1 MRSEIERRFVVVHV
15 NYSKE
20 NKNPGVMERLGNP
33 DKLGFPVLVV
43 LSPSLEVL
51 HAQETGTLETGDPK
65 TPGHDPGRVVAFARA
80 WGPDGEH

>member
-1 MRSEIERRFVVVHV
+1 MRDEIERRFVVVHV

-20 NKNPGVMERLGNP
+20 NKNATVLEKLGNP

-43 LSPSLEVL
+43 LSPALEVL
-51 HAQETGTLETGDPK
+51 HTQETGSLETGDPK
-65 TPGHDPGRVVAFARA
+65 TPGHDPGRVVAFARS

>member
-1 MRSEIERRFVVVHV
+1 VRDEIERRFVVVHV

-20 NKNPGVMERLGNP
+20 NKNATVLEKLGNP

-43 LSPSLEVL
+43 LSPALEVL
-51 HAQETGTLETGDPK
+51 HTQETGSLETGDPK
-65 TPGHDPGRVVAFARA
+65 TPGHDPARVIAFARS